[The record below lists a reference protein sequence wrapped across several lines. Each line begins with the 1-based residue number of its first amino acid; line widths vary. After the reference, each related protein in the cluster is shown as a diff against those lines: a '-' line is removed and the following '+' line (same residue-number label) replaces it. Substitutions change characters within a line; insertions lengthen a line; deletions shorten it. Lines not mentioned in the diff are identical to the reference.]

1 MPKSSTLTKSLAAA
15 IDEEE
20 VLRLD
25 VAMHDAALVRRAERA
40 RRLPRDV
47 EHARLGQRA
56 VALDQL
62 GQALPVEVLH
72 HHERAPVLGRA
83 RVGDVDDV
91 LVADRRRQ
99 PRLLHEPLRH
109 FRAIEV
115 LVAQHLD
122 RDRLATADVRRLVDR
137 AHAAFAD
144 LARQPIA
151 IRERVAHQRI
161 DRRRLWAL
169 VVHRSFST

>member
-1 MPKSSTLTKSLAAA
+1 MPRACAAPSAEAAWRAIST
-15 IDEEE
+15 
-20 VLRLD
+20 
-25 VAMHDAALVRRAERA
+25 
-40 RRLPRDV
+40 
-47 EHARLGQRA
+47 HARLGQRPL
-56 VALDQL
+56 ALEQL

-72 HHERAPVLGRA
+72 DHEGAPVLGRA

-99 PRLLHEPLRH
+99 LRLLHQALRH
-109 FRAIEV
+109 LGAIEV

-122 RDRLATADVRRLVDR
+122 RHRLGQEHVGRFVDG

-151 IRERVAHQRI
+151 VGERVADQRV

-169 VVHRSFST
+169 VVH